1 MHTYTHSQSQLEN
14 TSNLNI
20 SKEQFTIA
28 KNEQTESSGLD
39 LKERDGNLKEQ
50 KNKYIWKY

>member
-14 TSNLNI
+14 KSNLNI

-28 KNEQTESSGLD
+28 KSEQTESSGLD

-50 KNKYIWKY
+50 KNKYI

>member
-14 TSNLNI
+14 KSNLNI
-20 SKEQFTIA
+20 SKEQFTVV

-39 LKERDGNLKEQ
+39 LKE
-50 KNKYIWKY
+50 

>member
-14 TSNLNI
+14 NSDLNI

-28 KNEQTESSGLD
+28 NNEQTERL
-39 LKERDGNLKEQ
+39 E
-50 KNKYIWKY
+50 KNEMVI